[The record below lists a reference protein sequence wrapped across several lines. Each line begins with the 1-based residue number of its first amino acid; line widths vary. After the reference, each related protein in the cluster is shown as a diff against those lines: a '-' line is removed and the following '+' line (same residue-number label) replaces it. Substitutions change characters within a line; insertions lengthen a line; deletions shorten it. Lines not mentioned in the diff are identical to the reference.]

1 MKQQAVGINAEY
13 DVDIRSLILDFTKD
27 IERRYEHIDKNKL
40 SILFSPEPPAA
51 DNYYLQDKDNKS
63 MTTSLC
69 DRPKI
74 TEVLF
79 NLIYNAVKF
88 TEHGSV
94 SIYLKAHSF
103 YKAYIY

>member
-1 MKQQAVGINAEY
+1 MKE
-13 DVDIRSLILDFTKD
+13 ST
-27 IERRYEHIDKNKL
+27 EHIDKNRV
-40 SILFSPEPPAA
+40 SILFSPRVPQTT

-63 MTTSLC
+63 MTTILC